1 MKIRIIKE
9 GDEKKMFPVRGYY
22 RPESSF
28 HTIKEW
34 EHIAKEFLDLES
46 QGYDVRGGEI
56 SDNDQ
61 LTKLVN
67 KYFGFQLYNETE
79 LFPQLTKKMVL
90 DFIEDF
96 VNHRVWSLK
105 DEYKRYIVNLDNDK
119 IAFFYS
125 RGALEPYILLDDQFT
140 IDTYD
145 STDIQVT
152 SYHYTTEEGYK
163 NIVDSIDQGIQIPIS
178 TFTTQFKEFFRP
190 ESNILLKLKGNL
202 VAAFQS
208 DVKSISTDRGHKA
221 ANLYRFSFPDHENN
235 LCRNWEECQQN
246 KTYLWN
252 EIIMTP
258 TEILDRKKVK
268 TNNKI

>member
-1 MKIRIIKE
+1 MINLADILNEI
-9 GDEKKMFPVRGYY
+9 FPVRGYY

-28 HTIKEW
+28 HTIDEW
-34 EHIAKEFLDLES
+34 EAISKEFLALQS
-46 QGYDVRGGEI
+46 QGYDVRGGQI

-61 LTKLVN
+61 LIELVN
-67 KYFGFQLYNETE
+67 KYFGYQLYSETE

-105 DEYKRYIVNLDNDK
+105 DEFEKYIVNFDNDK

-125 RGALEPYILLDDQFT
+125 RGALEPYVLLDEQFT
-140 IDTYD
+140 EDTYG
-145 STDIQVT
+145 SNDIQVV

-163 NIVDSIDQGIQIPIS
+163 NIVDSISQGIHIPLS

-190 ESNILLKLKGNL
+190 ESNILLKLKGDL

-208 DVKSISTDRGHKA
+208 DVKSITTDKGHKA
-221 ANLYRFSFPDHENN
+221 ANLFRFSFPDNENN
-235 LCRNWEECQQN
+235 LCRNWIECQQN

-252 EIIMTP
+252 EIIMKP
-258 TEILDRKKVK
+258 TEILDGKRIKQ
-268 TNNKI
+268 

>member
-1 MKIRIIKE
+1 MKIKIVKE
-9 GDEKKMFPVRGYY
+9 GDTTKMFPVRGYY

-34 EHIAKEFLDLES
+34 EVISEEFLNLES

-79 LFPQLTKKMVL
+79 LFSQLTKKMVL

-105 DEYKRYIVNLDNDK
+105 DEFKRYIVNINNDK
-119 IAFFYS
+119 FAFFYS

-140 IDTYD
+140 IDTYG

-163 NIVDSIDQGIQIPIS
+163 NIVDSIDRGIKIPLS

-190 ESNILLKLKGNL
+190 ESNILLKLKGDL

-208 DVKSISTDRGHKA
+208 DVKSISTDKGHKA

-235 LCRNWEECQQN
+235 LCKNWEECQQN

-258 TEILDRKKVK
+258 TEILDRKKI
-268 TNNKI
+268 NNKI

>member
-1 MKIRIIKE
+1 MKIRIVKE

-22 RPESSF
+22 MPESSF
-28 HTIKEW
+28 HTVNDW
-34 EHIAKEFLDLES
+34 ETISKEFLELES
-46 QGYDVRGGEI
+46 QGYDVRGGEV

-61 LTKLVN
+61 LIELVN
-67 KYFGFQLYNETE
+67 KYFGFQLYTETE

-105 DEYKRYIVNLDNDK
+105 DEFEKYIVNFDNDK

-125 RGALEPYILLDDQFT
+125 RGALEPYVLLDDQFT
-140 IDTYD
+140 MDVYGSD
-145 STDIQVT
+145 NIQVV

-163 NIVDSIDQGIQIPIS
+163 NIQDAISQNINIPVS

-190 ESNILLKLKGNL
+190 ESNILLKLKGDL

-208 DVKSISTDRGHKA
+208 DVKSLSTDGGHKA
-221 ANLYRFSFPDHENN
+221 ANLYRFSFPEHENN
-235 LCRNWEECQQN
+235 LCRNWKECQQN

-252 EIIMTP
+252 EIIMKP
-258 TEILDRKKVK
+258 TEILDKKTIK
-268 TNNKI
+268 KQ